1 MDIIIKSIYLKC
13 LKNYKILYYIMDDRL
28 AIKAINFYA
37 KYRVIGRS
45 HDKPYAQ
52 FISKNRFV

>member
-13 LKNYKILYYIMDDRL
+13 LKDYKIFYYIMDNRL

-45 HDKPYAQ
+45 NDKHTR
-52 FISKNRFV
+52 NL